1 MTTANTAM
9 ASNVF
14 AGMVLCGDHHAP
26 MNEIAA
32 KVFWPGA
39 CKLLEY
45 AT

>member
-1 MTTANTAM
+1 MTPANTTTAT
-9 ASNVF
+9 NVF
-14 AGMVLCGDHHAP
+14 AGMVLCGDLYAP

-39 CKLLEY
+39 NKLLEY

>member
-1 MTTANTAM
+1 MTPANTTT

-14 AGMVLCGDHHAP
+14 AGVILCGAHHAP

-39 CKLLEY
+39 RELLEY

>member
-1 MTTANTAM
+1 MTTANTTT

-14 AGMVLCGDHHAP
+14 AGVILYGAHLAP

-39 CKLLEY
+39 RELLEY

>member
-14 AGMVLCGDHHAP
+14 AGMILCGDLYAP

-32 KVFWPGA
+32 KVFWPEA
-39 CKLLEY
+39 CELLEY